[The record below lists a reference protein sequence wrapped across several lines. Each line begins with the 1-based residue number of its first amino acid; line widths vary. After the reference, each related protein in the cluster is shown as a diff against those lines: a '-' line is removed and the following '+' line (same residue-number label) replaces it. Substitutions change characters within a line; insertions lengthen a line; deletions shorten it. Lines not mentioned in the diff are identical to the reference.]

1 MNKSFLSFI
10 PLLGLILIS
19 CKYDVQTASKEKQIQ
34 TDSSKTTQNTNIK
47 NSQSIENISF
57 NLVEPFKEVPDEN
70 SFVSGDLKIT
80 QKSNNSFILTKKDLV
95 ITDIDLSD
103 SEYEGPGFTIYSY
116 KSKEDKE
123 LEVIL
128 IEATGDIGT
137 DWYYAVIVN
146 GNDVIDK
153 FFIKEPRVNSE
164 VTEIQDYITISLIDN
179 TFIFK
184 FKKSKIA
191 PYSQIPKNLK
201 NDKEYIYIEK
211 KK

>member
-1 MNKSFLSFI
+1 M
-10 PLLGLILIS
+10 
-19 CKYDVQTASKEKQIQ
+19 QTASKEKQIQ

-47 NSQSIENISF
+47 NSQSIENISI

-153 FFIKEPRVNSE
+153 FFIKEPRANSE
-164 VTEIQDYITISLIDN
+164 ITEIQDYITISLIDN